1 MIEFTRLSGQAWRIT
16 NDVGRRGTEFKRDE
30 IDYLD
35 YQILK
40 WQKQIPVAMSFHPSE
55 LELGRQDENSHSVPL
70 HLRAILYARTN
81 QLRSVIYRPAL
92 HSVSRISEN
101 RRHAQTAVDI
111 AKQSIQVLWNLN
123 QSTEIVR
130 AQPIFFKHFLVS
142 AFGVLLLAVTN
153 ASAEFREQVRD
164 EYYMALDLMKVLSS
178 RSAALTRVWKSIRGL
193 RELGPKLG
201 LTPRQGAAAIDN
213 HQTLSPGTSIPDMS
227 AFAQAPGLGNL
238 RPSSGVSQ
246 VRDEYANLFEHLE
259 GPNYFFDFPPL
270 ADADGTN
277 AYVQQSNGTANGG
290 EAFLGSL
297 SNDHDLSRFMRNLF

>member
-1 MIEFTRLSGQAWRIT
+1 
-16 NDVGRRGTEFKRDE
+16 
-30 IDYLD
+30 
-35 YQILK
+35 
-40 WQKQIPVAMSFHPSE
+40 
-55 LELGRQDENSHSVPL
+55 
-70 HLRAILYARTN
+70 
-81 QLRSVIYRPAL
+81 
-92 HSVSRISEN
+92 
-101 RRHAQTAVDI
+101 
-111 AKQSIQVLWNLN
+111 
-123 QSTEIVR
+123 
-130 AQPIFFKHFLVS
+130 
-142 AFGVLLLAVTN
+142 
-153 ASAEFREQVRD
+153 
-164 EYYMALDLMKVLSS
+164 MALDLIKVLSS

-246 VRDEYANLFEHLE
+246 VRDEYANLFKHLE

-290 EAFLGSL
+290 EIFLESL
-297 SNDHDLSRFMRNLF
+297 GNDHDLSRFMRNLF